1 MCHRKVTGGK
11 AMPPHY
17 YSIQQLKVA
26 EHKLVGIQR
35 LTHHNDG
42 NHVHS
47 CTDFLDQGTEKEV
60 T

>member
-1 MCHRKVTGGK
+1 MTGGK